1 MAVDVKALAKLAHLA
16 LSEEELATYAQQ
28 IEAILG
34 YAARLDTIDTQ
45 DVPVTCHPV
54 PMTAR
59 LREDVADTLLER
71 EGILANAPQT
81 DGDAF
86 VVPKVV

>member
-34 YAARLDTIDTQ
+34 YAARLDAIDTA
-45 DVPVTCHPV
+45 DVPETCHAV

-59 LREDVADTLLER
+59 LRTDGADTILQR
-71 EGILANAPQT
+71 EAILANAPQT
-81 DGDAF
+81 DGEAF